1 MRFVCGKSLSAL
13 LLALLMVAFA
23 GVSCSRGEGSED
35 DSGSDSAQGSKSSD
49 EDSDGDDEDAEEAVP
64 VEVVSLGRG
73 RIESILKFSTNLEAE
88 NEVQV
93 FSESAR
99 KVRQL
104 LVEEGSEVRRGQV
117 LIRLQDDEQRT
128 ALARAES
135 QLKKA
140 QREYE
145 RQIRLYEQQLISEEV
160 YTEAT
165 YNLEQLELALSD
177 AQRQLG
183 YTEVKAPISG
193 TVTERLVNVG
203 DHITVN
209 QHLFDLV
216 DFDSIVARIY
226 VPEKELHRVS
236 KDLDARIFAEAAGD
250 EPRQGTVDRVAP
262 RVDPRSGTVK
272 VTVAIPRNQEL
283 LPGMYVTVELIT
295 SVHEDALLVPKKAL
309 VYDADQIFIF
319 RPSAGVGEDGE
330 EELRVE
336 RLLIRAVLEDRDNI
350 EPEGAVDVGDQIVVA
365 GQAGLKDGALV
376 RLVGE
381 AEPEAPAE
389 AAQADAV
396 GM

>member
-1 MRFVCGKSLSAL
+1 MRFASGNGLFAL
-13 LLALLMVAFA
+13 LLALLMVV
-23 GVSCSRGEGSED
+23 VSSVACSRGEGAD
-35 DSGSDSAQGSKSSD
+35 DESGSDSADAASSSDERDSDD
-49 EDSDGDDEDAEEAVP
+49 EDSDDEDVEEAVP
-64 VEVVSLGRG
+64 IEVVELSRG
-73 RIESILKFSTNLEAE
+73 RIESVLKFSTNLEAE

-93 FSESAR
+93 FSEAAR

-135 QLKKA
+135 QIKKA

-145 RQIRLYEQQLISEEV
+145 RQTRLFEQQLISEET

-165 YNLEQLELALSD
+165 YNLEQLELAIQD

-193 TVTERLVNVG
+193 TVTARLVNVG
-203 DHITVN
+203 DHVTVN
-209 QHLFDLV
+209 QHLFDIV

-226 VPEKELHRVS
+226 VPEKELYRVS
-236 KDLDARIFAEAAGD
+236 DDLEARIFAQAAGT
-250 EPRQGTVDRVAP
+250 EARRGTVDRVAP
-262 RVDPRSGTVK
+262 RVDPRSGTIK

-295 SVHEDALLVPKKAL
+295 NVHEDALLVPKKAL

-319 RPSAGVGEDGE
+319 RPSPKIGAEGE

-336 RLLIRAVLEDRDNI
+336 RLLIRPLLEDRDNI
-350 EPEGAVDVGDQIVVA
+350 EPEGALEVGDRVVVA
-365 GQAGLKDGALV
+365 GQAGLKDGSLV
-376 RLVGE
+376 RFVGE
-381 AEPEAPAE
+381 SQSEEPAE
-389 AAQADAV
+389 A
-396 GM
+396 GR